1 MRSSVRFMGF
11 FTSCILVALM
21 SFSGCGGGAPA
32 APSTT
37 LSGNTSVTL
46 LATSTAN
53 DQLSQFDIGLNSV
66 TLTGDSGNTVKLF
79 TTLPVAEFIHVNGTL
94 EPLQTVSVPQGIY
107 TSATVSV
114 GSSSFVCNGFD
125 ASNKLLYSS
134 DFSDQQVPSSAVT
147 VNLPS
152 PITITGTAM
161 GLSLDLLVSQ
171 STSWGTCDP
180 NSNASSPFSIT
191 PTFNLTPVDISAQ
204 PTNSANGR
212 VLGLHGLVTSVDA
225 SGTGFSVTAA
235 DGPCWQVTTSANTVY
250 QGITDFSQLA
260 AGMPVDMDGVL
271 QADGSL
277 LVTRVAVYDKNT
289 ASLSVSSGPLLY
301 VVASQPTLSTM
312 STEEQGYLPAAIGST
327 AYSFGHAIFQTSG
340 QLTSVPNLPFP
351 TSFTAANM
359 VAGQNVF
366 LTTHALTMQGGPTY
380 TPASTITLL
389 PQTING
395 TVSAMG
401 SSGSFTTYTITL
413 APYDLFPALA
423 VQPGQTTLLTNP
435 SQVVVYVDNNTQ
447 MLNTQP
453 IAVGNVTRFYG
464 LVFNDS
470 GTLRMDC
477 AQINDGVK

>member
-1 MRSSVRFMGF
+1 
-11 FTSCILVALM
+11 
-21 SFSGCGGGAPA
+21 
-32 APSTT
+32 
-37 LSGNTSVTL
+37 
-46 LATSTAN
+46 
-53 DQLSQFDIGLNSV
+53 
-66 TLTGDSGNTVKLF
+66 
-79 TTLPVAEFIHVNGTL
+79 
-94 EPLQTVSVPQGIY
+94 
-107 TSATVSV
+107 
-114 GSSSFVCNGFD
+114 
-125 ASNKLLYSS
+125 
-134 DFSDQQVPSSAVT
+134 
-147 VNLPS
+147 
-152 PITITGTAM
+152 
-161 GLSLDLLVSQ
+161 
-171 STSWGTCDP
+171 
-180 NSNASSPFSIT
+180 
-191 PTFNLTPVDISAQ
+191 
-204 PTNSANGR
+204 
-212 VLGLHGLVTSVDA
+212 
-225 SGTGFSVTAA
+225 
-235 DGPCWQVTTSANTVY
+235 
-250 QGITDFSQLA
+250 
-260 AGMPVDMDGVL
+260 MDGVL